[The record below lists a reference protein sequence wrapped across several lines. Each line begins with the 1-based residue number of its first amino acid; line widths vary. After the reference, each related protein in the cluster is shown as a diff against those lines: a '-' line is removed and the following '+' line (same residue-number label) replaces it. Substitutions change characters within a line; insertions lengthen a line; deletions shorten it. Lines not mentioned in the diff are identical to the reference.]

1 LGEGPVADNG
11 IDAQWQGDLSAEALT
26 AGPFL
31 SAGAN
36 VSQYKKREVTDQTR
50 SRLVA
55 DMCADLRGAVVEVE
69 RRSGTRPAAY
79 VLLYQYR
86 SARWSAIY
94 AGD

>member
-1 LGEGPVADNG
+1 MGEGPVAGNG

-31 SAGAN
+31 GAGAN
-36 VSQYKKREVTDQTR
+36 VF
-50 SRLVA
+50 VA